1 MTVHTFLWFHLEEF
15 YVFTSSDSGI
25 ENWTIVYVGIKESI
39 IASGKVIGRKNTLY
53 YE

>member
-25 ENWTIVYVGIKESI
+25 ENWTLFMLLLKRVLLLP
-39 IASGKVIGRKNTLY
+39 GRL
-53 YE
+53 